1 MATLGTAIR
10 AFLPTGI
17 KVAIPAPGLAMR
29 TDRLQPSA
37 ASLQQWAKIRNQ
49 CCPTG
54 AAFII
59 SGRNGTGQNTPTA
72 GLQMSMYPTS
82 DDGVRQRRWMTEN
95 RDYQITGTDHGSH
108 LVHLI
113 INQDTTS
120 QEWMKFFFTIQSALA
135 AAYLFG
141 INVVDRL
148 QWAPRW
154 FTPAISFI
162 IPFLGII
169 FARSLTRIV
178 VRQNQWQ
185 AWFIQKYNALPGNAD
200 SVFPKDDKPIVS
212 VSDQPD
218 GYATTIVRRLGR
230 FIVFTWTVTALMTV
244 YAFFGADLER
254 LLTAQ

>member
-1 MATLGTAIR
+1 
-10 AFLPTGI
+10 
-17 KVAIPAPGLAMR
+17 
-29 TDRLQPSA
+29 
-37 ASLQQWAKIRNQ
+37 
-49 CCPTG
+49 
-54 AAFII
+54 
-59 SGRNGTGQNTPTA
+59 
-72 GLQMSMYPTS
+72 MSMYPTS
-82 DDGVRQRRWMTEN
+82 DDRARQRRWMTEN

-141 INVVDRL
+141 LNIVDRL

-185 AWFIQKYNALPGNAD
+185 AWFIQKYNSLPGNAD
-200 SVFPKDDKPIVS
+200 TVFPKDDKPIFS
-212 VSDQPD
+212 VADQPD

-230 FIVFTWTVTALMTV
+230 FIIFTWTVTALMTV
-244 YAFFGADLER
+244 YAFFGADLQR
-254 LLTAQ
+254 LLMQ